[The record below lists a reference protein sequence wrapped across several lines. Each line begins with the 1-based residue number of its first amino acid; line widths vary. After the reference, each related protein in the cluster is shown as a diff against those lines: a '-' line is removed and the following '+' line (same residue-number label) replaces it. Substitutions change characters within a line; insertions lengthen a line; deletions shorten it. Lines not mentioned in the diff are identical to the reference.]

1 MSRRAVPESEAQ
13 PARAAIAIGVRT
25 RSVVNMAGIVP
36 ILPPFGI
43 HRRYSRAMSD
53 ETPRLHI
60 DSDWKA
66 QAQAEKDRLAA
77 KEAAREAQAAAG
89 QPAEGELPP
98 ADFRT
103 LVASLAS
110 QAMMGL
116 GAYGDPQTGRVVIDV
131 VGAQF
136 AIDLLGVLEEKTKG
150 NLTED
155 EAAELR
161 DVLARLRARF
171 VQIARLVAAQMQRE
185 MGAGGEVGLD
195 PGAAAAGAAPAKSG
209 PGKLI
214 MPD

>member
-1 MSRRAVPESEAQ
+1 
-13 PARAAIAIGVRT
+13 
-25 RSVVNMAGIVP
+25 
-36 ILPPFGI
+36 
-43 HRRYSRAMSD
+43 
-53 ETPRLHI
+53 
-60 DSDWKA
+60 
-66 QAQAEKDRLAA
+66 
-77 KEAAREAQAAAG
+77 
-89 QPAEGELPP
+89 
-98 ADFRT
+98 
-103 LVASLAS
+103 
-110 QAMMGL
+110 
-116 GAYGDPQTGRVVIDV
+116 VVIDV